1 MTPPDPRTTIVPN
14 TRQLE
19 ATPPRTADY
28 VIVSPVRNE
37 ADYLGETI
45 RSIVGQ
51 TVRPARWVIVDDGS
65 EDETAAIVEI
75 AARHHDW
82 IRLVR
87 RERRSER
94 RVGGGVVD
102 AFKLGLETIR
112 DLDYAFLCKL
122 DGDLRIGRTYFE
134 RLLDH
139 FDRDPRLGTLSG
151 KCYLVDGERLMLER
165 TNDDFSLGAAKF
177 YRRAC
182 YEEIGGF
189 VSEVMWDGIDCHR
202 CRMRGWKAASIDDP
216 ELVIQHLRRMG
227 SSHKSVFHGR
237 IRHGRGQYFM
247 GTHPLYMAV
256 SGFYRMREVPVI
268 AGGVLMIWGYFLAAL
283 RGVKRYEDPE
293 FRRHLRRWQ
302 LKRLIP
308 RRRRRKR
315 KR

>member
-1 MTPPDPRTTIVPN
+1 MTPPDPRTTTAPEK
-14 TRQLE
+14 RRSDS
-19 ATPPRTADY
+19 TPHRPAGY

-51 TVRPARWVIVDDGS
+51 TVRPLRWVIVDDGS
-65 EDETAAIVEI
+65 EDETAAIVEA

-87 RERRSER
+87 RERRSDR

-122 DGDLRIGRTYFE
+122 DGDLRLGRTYFE

-139 FDRDPRLGTLSG
+139 FARDPKLGTLSG
-151 KCYLVDGERLMLER
+151 KCYLVDGERLVWER
-165 TNDDFSLGAAKF
+165 THDDFSLGAAKF

-202 CRMRGWKAASIDDP
+202 CRMLGWKASSLDDP

-227 SSHKSVFHGR
+227 SSQRSVFHGR
-237 IRHGRGQYFM
+237 LRHGRGQYFM
-247 GTHPLYMAV
+247 GTHPLYMIV
-256 SGFYRMREVPVI
+256 SGLYRMREAPFI
-268 AGGVLMIWGYFLAAL
+268 AGGLLMIGGYFTAAL
-283 RGVKRYEDPE
+283 RRVKRYDDPE

-302 LKRLIP
+302 LRRLVP
-308 RRRRRKR
+308 GRRR
-315 KR
+315 